1 MEALGSRRGEL
12 QDMRPGERGGMRLEF
27 IIPTRGLLGFRSAFL
42 TLTRGTGVLSTLF
55 EEFRPWAGEIN
66 RSRQGSLIASE
77 TGQTTA
83 FGLFNAED
91 RGELFIAA
99 GVEVYEGMIVG
110 KHQREGD
117 LEVNVCKLKQLTNM
131 RSSNSDV
138 SVRLTRPIEMGLDRC
153 IEYIGSDDLVEVTPL
168 SVRMRKR
175 ELDAK
180 MRRRSEKQEQ
190 NR

>member
-1 MEALGSRRGEL
+1 
-12 QDMRPGERGGMRLEF
+12 
-27 IIPTRGLLGFRSAFL
+27 
-42 TLTRGTGVLSTLF
+42 
-55 EEFRPWAGEIN
+55 
-66 RSRQGSLIASE
+66 
-77 TGQTTA
+77 
-83 FGLFNAED
+83 
-91 RGELFIAA
+91 
-99 GVEVYEGMIVG
+99 MIVG

-117 LEVNVCKLKQLTNM
+117 LEVNVCKMKQLTNM

-190 NR
+190 GR